1 MAEQGSYWDAQ
12 PVEDDGE
19 AVGLAAV
26 PLEPG
31 RADILDVSAAAKLET
46 GTGAA
51 AEKPA
56 PTDGKKPEARSKAK
70 AKKPAKK
77 DDALGKGMTLDEMEA
92 KREALRAEAKSWTD
106 AIDKRKREEKAKEE
120 KAKRLQ
126 EQRDALEF
134 YRKYRE
140 YIEAAKRLTLKSG
153 MTVFE
158 YIEREVMR
166 GRNG

>member
-1 MAEQGSYWDAQ
+1 MAD
-12 PVEDDGE
+12 EDG
-19 AVGLAAV
+19 AADSSV
-26 PLEPG
+26 DSAG
-31 RADILDVSAAAKLET
+31 MKSVDQAAAKPET

-77 DDALGKGMTLDEMEA
+77 DDALGKGMTLDEMEM

-106 AIDKRKREEKAKEE
+106 AIDKRKREERAREE

-134 YRKYRE
+134 YRKYRGFV
-140 YIEAAKRLTLKSG
+140 EAAKWLTLKSG
-153 MTVFE
+153 KTAFE
-158 YIEREVMR
+158 WIEEAAMN

>member
-1 MAEQGSYWDAQ
+1 MQDNRTPWDDIRMAD
-12 PVEDDGE
+12 EDG
-19 AVGLAAV
+19 AADSSV
-26 PLEPG
+26 DSAG
-31 RADILDVSAAAKLET
+31 MKSVDQAAAKPET
-46 GTGAA
+46 GTDAA
-51 AEKPA
+51 SEKPA
-56 PTDGKKPEARSKAK
+56 PTDGKKPGARSKAK

-106 AIDKRKREEKAKEE
+106 AIDKRKREERAREE

-140 YIEAAKRLTLKSG
+140 YIEVSRSMTLQSG
-153 MTVFE
+153 KTFFE
-158 YIEREVMR
+158 RIEQEVMR
-166 GRNG
+166 GRTGSEG